1 MRLNAESKE
10 TQMKEIIKNCPKIK
24 ARVHSI
30 ESFGAVDGPG
40 VRFVLFLQG
49 CHLRCL
55 YCHNPDSW
63 DLNGGYELS
72 LKNILKNILSYKKFY
87 KKGGVT
93 ISGGEPMLQHEFL
106 FELLCAL
113 SALGFHSAID
123 TNGFMDLKF
132 SQKCIE
138 RADMLLLDIKELNE
152 NDCIALTEYSN
163 QNALKTLDFCESIKK
178 CVWIRFVCVPNLTLK
193 DEKLHKL
200 GALAQQYSCVEKVD
214 LIPFHKL
221 GAYKY
226 KALNLAYKLESTPTP
241 SESQMQ
247 KAKDILR
254 EYGF

>member
-1 MRLNAESKE
+1 MDKL
-10 TQMKEIIKNCPKIK
+10 MKEIIKNCPKIK

-49 CHLRCL
+49 CHLRCA

-63 DLNGGYELS
+63 DLNGGVKLS

-93 ISGGEPMLQHEFL
+93 ISGGEPMLKHEFL
-106 FELLCAL
+106 FEFLGAL
-113 SALGFHSAID
+113 NALGFHSAID
-123 TNGFMDLKF
+123 TNGFIDLKF

-138 RADMLLLDIKELNE
+138 RASMLLLDIKEVN
-152 NDCIALTEYSN
+152 NDDCIKLTEYGN
-163 QNALKTLDFCESIKK
+163 ENALKTLEYCESIGK

-193 DEKLHKL
+193 DEKIHKL
-200 GALAQQYSCVEKVD
+200 GALAKKYHCIEKVD
-214 LIPFHKL
+214 LIPFHQL

-226 KALNLAYKLESTPTP
+226 KALNLEYRLESTPTP
-241 SESQMQ
+241 SESEMQ
-247 KAKDILR
+247 KARAILK

>member
-1 MRLNAESKE
+1 
-10 TQMKEIIKNCPKIK
+10 MKEIIKNCPKIK

-63 DLNGGYELS
+63 DLNGGSELS
-72 LKNILKNILSYKKFY
+72 LKNILKNILAFKKFY

-113 SALGFHSAID
+113 NALGLHSAID
-123 TNGFMDLKF
+123 TNGFIDLKF

-163 QNALKTLDFCESIKK
+163 QNTLKTLEFCQVIKK
-178 CVWIRFVCVPNLTLK
+178 CVWLRFVCVPQWTLSE
-193 DEKLHKL
+193 EKLHKL

-247 KAKDILR
+247 KAKAILK

>member
-1 MRLNAESKE
+1 MDKL
-10 TQMKEIIKNCPKIK
+10 MKEIIKNCTKIK

-49 CHLRCL
+49 CHLRCA

-63 DLNGGYELS
+63 DLNGGVELS

-106 FELLCAL
+106 FEFLGAL
-113 SALGFHSAID
+113 NALGFHSAID
-123 TNGFMDLKF
+123 TNGFIDLKF

-138 RADMLLLDIKELNE
+138 RANMLLLDIKEVDND
-152 NDCIALTEYSN
+152 DCIKLTEYGN
-163 QNALKTLDFCESIKK
+163 ENALKTLEYCESIGK

-193 DEKLHKL
+193 DEKIHKL
-200 GALAQQYSCVEKVD
+200 GALAKKYHCIEKVD
-214 LIPFHKL
+214 LIPFHQL

-226 KALNLAYKLESTPTP
+226 KALNLEYRLESTPTP
-241 SESQMQ
+241 SESEMQ
-247 KAKDILR
+247 KARAILK